1 MNGQR
6 TAASRNR
13 ALIRTWHIVGRL
25 EAARHGATLRQ
36 LAAET
41 EYSSRPSVVTSP
53 PSRRRGFPS
62 SPTLRNRAERRWR
75 IDNWRQETA

>member
-25 EAARHGATLRQ
+25 EAPRHDATLRQ

-41 EYSSRPSVVTSP
+41 EYSTRTIRSDLAAIAAA
-53 PSRRRGFPS
+53 GFPLVTDTEEPGRTS
-62 SPTLRNRAERRWR
+62 LAH
-75 IDNWRQETA
+75 